1 MHVDLTK
8 KIKSSFFSVEK
19 DTEEIVR
26 KLFIE
31 NLKDHPAHVEALKR
45 LLIINTEDCLDMN
58 NQKYR
63 ELVNKMTIKD
73 LFDKG
78 YIRRKKKIK
87 FPEHEEVKS
96 YLIIDFG
103 NWFPAATNP
112 IEFRDCTVTI
122 TIICNSDYQELPN
135 YALRYYK
142 IAGYID
148 GILAESRLSGLG
160 RLHFATADEITLNE
174 NESGLMIMYNAVHGS
189 DDTIPPKDN

>member
-1 MHVDLTK
+1 MRSS
-8 KIKSSFFSVEK
+8 KINGYIGDFNSSFLSCSK
-19 DTEEIVR
+19 DIEMIIK
-26 KLFIE
+26 KLFVDS
-31 NLKDHPAHVEALKR
+31 KPYSDYLKR
-45 LLIINTEDCLDMN
+45 LLIINTEDCLDMS

-63 ELVNKMTIKD
+63 DFVNKMTIKD

-78 YIRRKKKIK
+78 YIRTKKKIK
-87 FPEHEEVKS
+87 VPEHEEVKS

-122 TIICNSDYQELPN
+122 TIICNSDYQELQN

-142 IAGYID
+142 IAGYVD

-160 RLHFATADEITLNE
+160 KLHFAAADEITLNE

-189 DDTIPPKDN
+189 DDIIPPKDN

>member
-8 KIKSSFFSVEK
+8 KVKSSFFSVEK
-19 DTEEIVR
+19 DIEEIVK

-31 NLKDHPAHVEALKR
+31 NLEDHPAHVEALKR
-45 LLIINTEDCLDMN
+45 LLIINTKDCLDMSN
-58 NQKYR
+58 KKYSDF
-63 ELVNKMTIKD
+63 VNKMTIKD

-78 YIRRKKKIK
+78 YIRGKNKIK

-122 TIICNSDYQELPN
+122 TIICNTDYQELPN
-135 YALRYYK
+135 YASRYYK
-142 IAGYID
+142 IAGYVD

-160 RLHFATADEITLNE
+160 KLHFATADEITLNE

-189 DDTIPPKDN
+189 DDIIPPKDK